1 MNAIIVPLILVALVM
16 LVYGLAKRLTSS
28 TNTPAQPIKQR
39 QRPLTPEEREALR
52 QAERAFDWHTANSIL
67 KREYTGTLPECI
79 VGGLWTNL
87 YPNLY
92 QTSIAGINFRKGIK
106 DLAGLY
112 FDAILVADPKNKFDA
127 KAIKIVHAGDGRH
140 LGFIPAEET
149 DDVRAFVNNQL
160 PYSAVRAHIDEGE
173 DEDFDTG
180 RTRHFLI
187 GEINI
192 KKPENP
198 QK

>member
-1 MNAIIVPLILVALVM
+1 MNAVIVPLILVALVM
-16 LVYGLAKRLTSS
+16 LAYGLAKRLTSS
-28 TNTPAQPIKQR
+28 TNTPAQPIKQQ

-52 QAERAFDWHTANSIL
+52 QAERAFDWHTANIIL
-67 KREYTGTLPECI
+67 KREYTGTLPEHI
-79 VGGLWTNL
+79 VGGHWTNL

-106 DLAGLY
+106 DLTGLC
-112 FDAILVADPKNKFDA
+112 FDVKLVADPNNKFDS
-127 KAIKIVHAGDGRH
+127 KAIKIVHAVDGRH

-149 DDVRAFVNNQL
+149 DDVRIFIDNQL

-192 KKPENP
+192 QKPENP

>member
-1 MNAIIVPLILVALVM
+1 MNVIIVPLILVALVM
-16 LVYGLAKRLTSS
+16 LAYGLAKRLTSS
-28 TNTPAQPIKQR
+28 TNTPAQPIKQQ

-52 QAERAFDWHTANSIL
+52 QAERAFDWQTANSIL
-67 KREYTGTLPECI
+67 KREYTGTLPEHI
-79 VGGLWTNL
+79 VGGHWTNL

-112 FDAILVADPKNKFDA
+112 FDAILVPDPKNKFDS

-149 DDVRAFVNNQL
+149 DDVRAFVNNQF
-160 PYSAVRAHIDEGE
+160 PYSTVRAHIDEGE

-192 KKPENP
+192 QKPENP

>member
-1 MNAIIVPLILVALVM
+1 MNVIIVPLILVALVM

-28 TNTPAQPIKQR
+28 TNTPAQPIKQQ
-39 QRPLTPEEREALR
+39 QRPLTTEEREALR
-52 QAERAFDWHTANSIL
+52 QAERAFDWQTANSIL
-67 KREYTGTLPECI
+67 KREYAGTLPEHI
-79 VGGLWTNL
+79 VGGHWTNL

-112 FDAILVADPKNKFDA
+112 FDAILVPDPKNKFDS

-140 LGFIPAEET
+140 LGFIPADET
-149 DDVRAFVNNQL
+149 DNVRAFVNNQF
-160 PYSAVRAHIDEGE
+160 PYSAVRAHIDEDE
-173 DEDFDTG
+173 DEDFDEG

-187 GEINI
+187 GELNI

>member
-1 MNAIIVPLILVALVM
+1 MNIIIVPLILVALVM
-16 LVYGLAKRLTSS
+16 LAYGLAKRLTSS

-39 QRPLTPEEREALR
+39 QRPLTPGEREALR
-52 QAERAFDWHTANSIL
+52 QAERAFDWRTANSIL
-67 KREYTGTLPECI
+67 KREYAGTLPEHI
-79 VGGLWTNL
+79 VGGHWTNL

-112 FDAILVADPKNKFDA
+112 FDAILVPDPKNKFDS

-140 LGFIPAEET
+140 LGFIPADET
-149 DDVRAFVNNQL
+149 DNVRAFVNNQF

-173 DEDFDTG
+173 DEDFDEG

-187 GEINI
+187 GELNI
-192 KKPENP
+192 KKPKNP